1 MLTLVFYF
9 KTGSKSICSNNQD
22 KWKTSLN
29 LNVVLTRLASQECK
43 GKKRKNEK
51 KDPKHAGR
59 NLAMFLFSK
68 SSYLPPPHIE
78 NQLNYY

>member
-43 GKKRKNEK
+43 GKKERMRRKTLSMKE
-51 KDPKHAGR
+51 GI
-59 NLAMFLFSK
+59 LQCSCFLNPPTF
-68 SSYLPPPHIE
+68 PPPPIE